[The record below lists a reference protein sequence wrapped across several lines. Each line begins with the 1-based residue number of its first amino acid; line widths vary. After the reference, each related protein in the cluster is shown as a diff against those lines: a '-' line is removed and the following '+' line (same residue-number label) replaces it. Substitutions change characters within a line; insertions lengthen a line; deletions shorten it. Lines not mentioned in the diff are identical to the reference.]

1 MQKLSYF
8 TEARCQAPEQ
18 AASSMPVI
26 SVQPDWCV
34 TFTIPY
40 FCAWGCVCGGGVH
53 DAAAGTRR
61 GTRHAPRSAAPH
73 GRASA
78 PLRPLLRHT
87 PLKWTRARLLRN
99 LVRFCH
105 VMFPFL
111 VVSLDLMNPSACCGA
126 MKLLPNQSILRQARK
141 LYLFC
146 DLPVGFYESVLLI
159 QYFLPLTVLNYI
171 YTIKLNASTLSRII
185 KYSAEEI

>member
-40 FCAWGCVCGGGVH
+40 FCAWGWVCGGGVH

-61 GTRHAPRSAAPH
+61 GTRHAPRSAARTAGPVRPPGH
-73 GRASA
+73 CSDTRRWNGRGRGSSGI
-78 PLRPLLRHT
+78 
-87 PLKWTRARLLRN
+87 WIC
-99 LVRFCH
+99 FCR
-105 VMFPFL
+105 VMFPSPG
-111 VVSLDLMNPSACCGA
+111 VSLDLVNPSVWCGA
-126 MKLLPNQSILRQARK
+126 MKLLPNQSPLRQARK
-141 LYLFC
+141 SYLFVAH
-146 DLPVGFYESVLLI
+146 LLGFMNPWY
-159 QYFLPLTVLNYI
+159 
-171 YTIKLNASTLSRII
+171 
-185 KYSAEEI
+185 YSNITYAVKC